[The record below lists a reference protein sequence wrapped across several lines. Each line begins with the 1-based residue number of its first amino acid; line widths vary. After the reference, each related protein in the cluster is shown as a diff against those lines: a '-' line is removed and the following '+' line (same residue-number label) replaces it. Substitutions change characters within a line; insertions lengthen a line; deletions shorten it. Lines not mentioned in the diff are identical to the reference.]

1 MKDEERISQ
10 GGEDTEQQEEFS
22 EGGSVESKK
31 GRDSI
36 TPVLSLKGIAL
47 NVVATLRAALSA
59 LRRFW
64 ASAGRFYRAI
74 FRVEGEATVSDDIRG
89 AFSHLPLKRRG
100 MGLILAAGVLLVYLG
115 SGIYTVKPGEQAV
128 VKLFGQEVR
137 RAAAGLRYRLP
148 WPVEAVEKVDVM
160 DIRRVG
166 IGVQLPEQAPLFPRR
181 GLEKAEFLT
190 GDENIVEVKLV
201 LQYQIK
207 DASEYL
213 FNVESPDR
221 LIERVA
227 RAATTELFGGMRVDD
242 LLTASKAQI
251 QRMIGVGTQRM
262 LDDYGTGLLIA
273 AVTLQGAD
281 PPKEVAGAFRD
292 VASAREEREERIN
305 KAQGYRNNIIP
316 EAKGK
321 AYQMVRDAEGYREE
335 VINRAQGEAQEF
347 LEMLTQYQKAREV
360 TEYRLY
366 LETMEK
372 VLARTKHFIVD
383 SKNERVNLK
392 FIKP

>member
-1 MKDEERISQ
+1 MTDEERISQ
-10 GGEDTEQQEEFS
+10 GGEDIEQQEEFS
-22 EGGSVESKK
+22 EGGSAEPEHRK
-31 GRDSI
+31 I
-36 TPVLSLKGIAL
+36 SLKG
-47 NVVATLRAALSA
+47 VVLKVVGILQAAISF

-64 ASAGRFYRAI
+64 TDAGRLYRTI
-74 FRVEGEATVSDDIRG
+74 FRVEGEATVLDDIQG
-89 AFSHLPLKRRG
+89 AFSHLPLRHKG
-100 MGLILAAGVLLVYLG
+100 MGLILTAGVLLVYFV

-128 VKLFGQEVR
+128 VKLFGREVR
-137 RAAAGLRYRLP
+137 RAAEGLHYRLP

-160 DIRRVG
+160 EIRRMG
-166 IGVQLPEQAPLFPRR
+166 IGVQLLERAPLFPRR
-181 GLEKAEFLT
+181 GPEKAEFLT
-190 GDENIVEVKLV
+190 GDENIVEIKLV
-201 LQYQIK
+201 LQYQVK
-207 DASEYL
+207 DASDYL
-213 FNVESPDR
+213 FNVETPDR
-221 LIERVA
+221 LIERAA
-227 RAATTELFGGMRVDD
+227 RAATTELFGEMRVDD
-242 LLTASKAQI
+242 LLTASKAWI
-251 QRMIGVGTQRM
+251 QTKVKVGTQRM

-281 PPKEVAGAFRD
+281 PPKDVAGAFRD

-305 KAQGYRNNIIP
+305 KAQAYRNSVIP

-321 AYQMVRDAEGYREE
+321 AYEIVRNAEGYREE
-335 VINRAQGEAQEF
+335 VINRAQGEANEF
-347 LEMLTQYQKAREV
+347 LEMLAQYQKARKV